1 MNPYGRPADSTPI
14 GVRLRALRLLRNR
27 SVPSLAAAL
36 HVTPTTIYQW
46 EVGTRMPTV
55 DKVEAYLRA
64 IGESLTIG
72 APQ

>member
-1 MNPYGRPADSTPI
+1 MNPYGRPADSIPL
-14 GVRLRALRLLRNR
+14 GLRLRTLRLAHNR
-27 SVPSLAAAL
+27 SVRSLAAAL
-36 HVTPTTIYQW
+36 HVSTPTIYQW

-72 APQ
+72 VPQ